1 MSPCF
6 LVGNVDIVFPRH
18 DFQCMSPQQLMSL
31 SEAAT
36 RCNVVSVR
44 VNALAILGITGSTL
58 AKETGTADTL
68 QVAIL
73 STPKPS
79 LKSDVFVPPFREAPT
94 VFGGLQMIG
103 NALLQVAS
111 KDPNLVVN
119 GEALDALLDVFADGL
134 EAEKAA
140 RNIQLLPA
148 LKTLQPVFKSKVP
161 SLFFPTVKSSPSPVI
176 KQTKKILY
184 GLECFHLDFYFFS
197 PLDSQGGPGEVQ
209 PRAAVCARQH
219 QGQLAEVHRLPGDR
233 DEEVNIPAYVELDV
247 NNLLYTDRYTSNQGI

>member
-1 MSPCF
+1 
-6 LVGNVDIVFPRH
+6 
-18 DFQCMSPQQLMSL
+18 
-31 SEAAT
+31 
-36 RCNVVSVR
+36 
-44 VNALAILGITGSTL
+44 
-58 AKETGTADTL
+58 
-68 QVAIL
+68 
-73 STPKPS
+73 
-79 LKSDVFVPPFREAPT
+79 
-94 VFGGLQMIG
+94 MIG

-148 LKTLQPVFKSKVP
+148 LKTLQPVFKSKVLR
-161 SLFFPTVKSSPSPVI
+161 LFFPRSPVI

-184 GLECFHLDFYFFS
+184 GLECFHLDLYFFS

-219 QGQLAEVHRLPGDR
+219 QGQLAEIHRLPGDR

-247 NNLLYTDRYTSNQGI
+247 NNLPYTDRYTSNQGI